1 MGYFSYIKRHYHM
14 SMSDMR
20 DTKELLPSKIVVT
33 SQRIIFSLP
42 TQQKTFSK
50 TQIKLTLILTKVL
63 TILNKY

>member
-1 MGYFSYIKRHYHM
+1 M

-20 DTKELLPSKIVVT
+20 DRKELLPSKIVVN

>member
-1 MGYFSYIKRHYHM
+1 M
-14 SMSDMR
+14 SLSDMR
-20 DTKELLPSKIVVT
+20 DKKELLPSKIVVT